1 MDLPGGNPGG
11 DGTTRSEPAGAPAG
25 VHEPAAAGEPAG
37 EPPAPV
43 SGAGDPATRSG
54 SWLAGLDPRG
64 WRTTIVAGAL
74 MFGVV
79 FGVNLVNAAVP
90 LPDDPALVDPG
101 DALPVGPTSAPGQ
114 PTSPPVAPGPVEPG
128 AGVAIGSGVV
138 AYPPAGWTVVGSEPG
153 QVVLQ
158 KGGAVMIIGAL
169 PWTDLPLEL
178 ATAYRDAFFAT
189 GELTANEP
197 ETGEMGD
204 GIPAVGFGYTGIL
217 EGTSVDGAMFVG
229 AATGTGVVV
238 NVFGASGS
246 LRGVG
251 DDVDEILATIQLT
264 GGPS

>member
-1 MDLPGGNPGG
+1 MTDQAGANPEG
-11 DGTTRSEPAGAPAG
+11 DGTR
-25 VHEPAAAGEPAG
+25 HGEPTGAD
-37 EPPAPV
+37 EPPAPLP
-43 SGAGDPATRSG
+43 GAGDPGTRSG
-54 SWLAGLDPRG
+54 SWFAGLDPRG

-79 FGVNLVNAAVP
+79 FGVNFVNAAVP
-90 LPDDPALVDPG
+90 LPDDPAIVDPG
-101 DALPVGPTSAPGQ
+101 DALPVGPTPEPGQ

-169 PWTDLPLEL
+169 PWTGSPLEL

-189 GELTANEP
+189 GQLTGNEP
-197 ETGEMGD
+197 ESGEMGN

-217 EGTSVDGAMFVG
+217 EGTPVDGAMFVG
-229 AATGTGVVV
+229 AAAGTGVVV

-251 DDVDEILATIQLT
+251 DDVDEVLATIQLT
-264 GGPS
+264 GDPS

>member
-1 MDLPGGNPGG
+1 MTDQPGANPEGG
-11 DGTTRSEPAGAPAG
+11 RTRHGEPLGQPAGTDA
-25 VHEPAAAGEPAG
+25 
-37 EPPAPV
+37 PPAPA
-43 SGAGDPATRSG
+43 SRAGVPDTRSG
-54 SWLAGLDPRG
+54 SWFAGLDPRG
-64 WRTTIVAGAL
+64 WRTTIAAGAL

-90 LPDDPALVDPG
+90 LPDDPAIVDPG
-101 DALPVGPTSAPGQ
+101 DAFPVGPTPGPGQ

-128 AGVAIGSGVV
+128 VGVAIGSGVV

-169 PWTDLPLEL
+169 PWIDSPLEL

-189 GELTANEP
+189 GQLTANEP
-197 ETGEMGD
+197 ESGEMGN

-217 EGTSVDGAMFVG
+217 EGTPVDGAMFVG
-229 AATGTGVVV
+229 AAAGTGVVV

-264 GGPS
+264 GDPS